1 MPGGRELEKRANK
14 LNLKKRLNKEAL
26 ILQIPVPIIMTKNGI
41 VPKQSTV
48 DFAGLIKGGKFIAF
62 DAKETKVKTR
72 FDLSNIHQHQ
82 LEYLMMVRELG
93 GLAFFL
99 I

>member
-1 MPGGRELEKRANK
+1 MPGGKELEKRANK
-14 LNLKKRLNKEAL
+14 HNLQNRLRKQAL
-26 ILQIPVPIIMTKNGI
+26 ILQIPVPLVMTKKGVI
-41 VPKQSTV
+41 PKQSTV
-48 DFAGLIKGGKFIAF
+48 DFAGLLAGGKFIAF

-82 LEYLMMVRELG
+82 LEYLMMVKELKG
-93 GLAFFL
+93 IAFFL